1 MLKEEKGIFF
11 LAEMDEYSPDIMF
24 SYEISVRCIFFIT
37 VYSVHSSEYNATLM
51 QDHAGSD
58 GKITLV

>member
-1 MLKEEKGIFF
+1 M
-11 LAEMDEYSPDIMF
+11 AEMDEYSPDIMS

-51 QDHAGSD
+51 QDRAGSD

>member
-24 SYEISVRCIFFIT
+24 SYEISVRWIFLLLCTVCILVNI
-37 VYSVHSSEYNATLM
+37 M
-51 QDHAGSD
+51 QP
-58 GKITLV
+58 